1 MIVEE
6 IKNIKSRKKDLRK
19 FGITVGLVFTLLGAL
34 LLWRQKA
41 YYYWL
46 FIAAATF
53 LVPGLLVPVLLRP
66 LHKVWMTVAIV
77 LGWIMTR
84 IILTVLF
91 YLVITPIGLLG
102 RLFGKSFLDL
112 KFDNNAESYW
122 IPRKKAEFV
131 KEAYEKQF

>member
-34 LLWRQKA
+34 LLWRNKA

-46 FIAAATF
+46 FIAAAAF

-66 LHKVWMTVAIV
+66 VHKIWMTVAIV

-91 YLVITPIGLLG
+91 YLVITPTGLLG

-112 KFDNNAESYW
+112 KFDDNAESYW